1 MTWFLFSE
9 IFLNMEDIK
18 RECNPIVDLLKFTFD
33 KNILSETIYIYIY
46 ILCKIEILLYL
57 NLSV

>member
-33 KNILSETIYIYIY
+33 KNILSETISIYIYIY
-46 ILCKIEILLYL
+46 IMQDR
-57 NLSV
+57 NSTLS

>member
-46 ILCKIEILLYL
+46 IYIMQDR
-57 NLSV
+57 NSTLS